1 MKKVLSLFVA
11 ALFALA
17 LSIPSAAN
25 AATSTH
31 SYYTVQSGDTMW
43 EISQKFHVNVGTLL
57 RANPQIDNPNVIYVG
72 QHVQI
77 PGKSSGG
84 GSTYVVK
91 SGDSMWGIS
100 QKFNVN
106 YSALMNANPQIK
118 NPSVIYAG
126 ETVNI
131 PGQGHSTTS
140 NTNSS
145 SSSSSKSGALSQY
158 EQEVVNLVNQQRA
171 KHGLQPLKVT
181 TNLSK
186 MADVKAADMR
196 DHNYFSHTSP
206 TYGSPFDMM
215 KQFGISYSY
224 AGENI
229 AAGQRTPQEVMN
241 AWMNSPGHRANILNS
256 HYTYIGVGYVQGG
269 SYGSY
274 WVQEF
279 ISK

>member
-43 EISQKFHVNVGTLL
+43 EISQKFHINVGTLL
-57 RANPQIDNPNVIYVG
+57 RANPKIDNPNVIYVG

-77 PGKSSGG
+77 PGESSGG
-84 GSTYVVK
+84 SSTYVVK
-91 SGDSMWGIS
+91 SGDTMWGIS
-100 QKFNVN
+100 QKLNVSFN
-106 YSALMNANPQIK
+106 ALMNANPQIS
-118 NPSVIYAG
+118 NPSVIYTG
-126 ETVNI
+126 QTVNI
-131 PGQGHSTTS
+131 PGQGDSTTS
-140 NTNSS
+140 NTN

-171 KHGLQPLKVT
+171 KHGLQPLKVA